1 METQYKPITLTKDDY
16 FPPTEKEGGWR
27 STNPSILGIDPKK
40 LEQAVNYH
48 NHENYTTSYGGSL
61 IIIYKGHIV
70 AETYVTGTLGGPKP
84 WKKQTCNDIKS
95 STKSIFGTTIG
106 TFLHEYKDQVN
117 LDTLLVGENRENSL
131 IPQIWDQPITDERKK
146 KIRVKHVL
154 SMTSGHESTE
164 PWLASSLR
172 RHQTGYSGPYQM
184 YEYCFGWWNFEGV
197 PAQHTLLFEPGYGFN
212 YSNFGLEQMAL
223 VVRNISSEN
232 VGPYTYNRILSQ
244 IGVSTELQD
253 NQYKDMPYKDD
264 RELNYSDQPG
274 WGVGGSTGCNA
285 YGADRSRSSIGY
297 NTIVGSTFRCT
308 NRDFARLGYLWLRKG
323 RWSSRQLVPEEW
335 IKKATTRF
343 RQANGETPMNYGYT
357 FWIQDEWDKIPRDT
371 FASRGHNINDCYVI
385 PSLDLVVTRQGNDNP
400 PREQRNHFVKT
411 LLEKIVFALPSYKN

>member
-1 METQYKPITLTKDDY
+1 MTHDDY
-16 FPPTEKEGGWR
+16 FPPPEKEEGWR
-27 STNPSILGIDPKK
+27 NANPSNLGVDPKR
-40 LEQAVNYH
+40 LEQAIDYH
-48 NHENYTTSYGGSL
+48 NHENPTTSYGGSL
-61 IIIYKGHIV
+61 IIVYKGHMI

-95 STKSIFGTTIG
+95 STKSIFGTAIG
-106 TFLHEYKDQVN
+106 TFLHEYKDRVN
-117 LDTLLVGENRENSL
+117 LDTPLVGESRENSL

-164 PWLASSLR
+164 PWLAPSIR
-172 RHQTGYSGPYQM
+172 RHQPGYNGPYQM
-184 YEYCFGWWNFEGV
+184 YEYSFGWWHFEGV

-223 VVRNISSEN
+223 SMRNISGED
-232 VGPYTYNRILSQ
+232 VGSYTSNRVLSQ
-244 IGVSTELQD
+244 IGISAELLD
-253 NQYKDMPYKDD
+253 SQYKDIAYIDD
-264 RELNYSDQPG
+264 RELNFSEQPG

-285 YGADRSRSSIGY
+285 YGADRSCSPIGY

-323 RWSSRQLVPEEW
+323 RWNTRQLVPEEW
-335 IKKATTRF
+335 MKKATTRF
-343 RQANGETPMNYGYT
+343 KQANGEAPMNYGYT
-357 FWIQDEWDKIPRDT
+357 FWIQDEWDKVPRDT

-385 PSLDLVVTRQGNDNP
+385 PSLDLVITRQGNDNP
-400 PREQRNHFVKT
+400 PREQRNHFIKT
-411 LLEKIVFALPSYKN
+411 LLEKIVSALPKNND